1 MGVSAANPRG
11 PHRSPVRLLCLCR
24 SRLRRFYRHDCVTA
38 IRAQSCQQ
46 FCGAAGLHQALLSGP
61 IRVPMQCR
69 IGPFHPNKMI
79 SSPPA
84 GSRDHATKPRRAAA
98 NSCQTPGHFP
108 IWSNRKMLRSCCGAF
123 FNRKVCQLL
132 WKTLISVDVP
142 PAKTD
147 AIDQLIRLDIDGA
160 RHNVMVGKVHQ
171 GRCHLVAIPAGSF
184 G

>member
-84 GSRDHATKPRRAAA
+84 GSRDHATKPGRAAA

-108 IWSNRKMLRSCCGAF
+108 IWSNRKMSRF
-123 FNRKVCQLL
+123 LL
-132 WKTLISVDVP
+132 WRIFLSRSVSTSLEIANLRRCSACQDVCDRS
-142 PAKTD
+142 TD
-147 AIDQLIRLDIDGA
+147 PSR
-160 RHNVMVGKVHQ
+160 R
-171 GRCHLVAIPAGSF
+171 
-184 G
+184 